1 MKHRTSI
8 WAVALI
14 AMLAM
19 PVAAGVAACG
29 SSSSSS
35 GSSGSSSVKE
45 IKIGTLYPVSGDL
58 AKLGDQCISGV
69 KMAVDEINAAGGIK
83 SMGGAK
89 LVLVEADSQGKPDVG
104 ISEITRLCQQDNV
117 TAILGT
123 YQSSVALPAT
133 QTAERFQTPMLITT
147 AVADAI
153 TQKGYK
159 YIFRICDLAS
169 WYARD
174 QINFCKAMESMG
186 GPAVKTVALLHED
199 TDFGQST
206 SAGQLKYAADAGIKV
221 VANVAYAASSADLTT
236 QVSKVKA
243 SNPDVVL
250 TTTYLNDSI
259 LIAQE
264 AKTLGMKQLFFD
276 AAGGTVDPQFIKT
289 LGDTAENWLTEIEFS
304 TDANQTSIDLNT
316 AYKALYG
323 DNMTG
328 NGMDGYQGV
337 YVLAKALEDAATTD
351 KAKLRDAMANVKLVA
366 GVDRVVIPTK
376 EITFTADGEITD
388 APLYVVQIQKGVFQT
403 LFPLPAPGKLI
414 VP

>member
-8 WAVALI
+8 WAVAFI

-19 PVAAGVAACG
+19 SIAAGVAACG
-29 SSSSSS
+29 GDGDS
-35 GSSGSSSVKE
+35 GGGGGASE

-58 AKLGDQCISGV
+58 AKLGDQCLSGV
-69 KMAVDEINAAGGIK
+69 KLAVEEINAAGGIK

-89 LVLVEADSQGKPDVG
+89 LTLVEADSQGKPDVA
-104 ISEITRLCQQDNV
+104 ISEVERLAQQDNV
-117 TAILGT
+117 AAILGT

-133 QTAERFQTPMLITT
+133 QAAERQQVPMLITT

-153 TQKGYK
+153 TDKGYK
-159 YIFRICDLAS
+159 YIFRICPKAS
-169 WYARD
+169 WYAKD
-174 QINFCKAMESMG
+174 QIAFCQAMPDLG
-186 GPAVKTVALLHED
+186 GPTIKTVALLHED

-206 SAGQLKYAADAGIKV
+206 SEGQIKYAEEAGLEI

-236 QVSKVKA
+236 QVSKIKA
-243 SNPDVVL
+243 ANPDIVL

-259 LIAQE
+259 LIAQARE
-264 AKTLGMKQLFFD
+264 TLGMKQIFFD

-289 LGDTAENWLTEIEFS
+289 LGDAAENWLTEIEFAPDS
-304 TDANQTSIDLNT
+304 SDTSKELNA
-316 AYKALYG
+316 AYKAKYG
-323 DNMTG
+323 VDMTG

-337 YVLAKALEDAATTD
+337 YVLAKALEDAGSAD
-351 KAKLRDAMANVKLVA
+351 RAKLKDAIANVKMVA
-366 GVDRVVIPTK
+366 GTDRVVIPTE
-376 EITFTADGEITD
+376 EITFTPDGEIAN
-388 APLYVVQIQKGVFQT
+388 APLYVVQIQKGIFET

>member
-8 WAVALI
+8 WAAALVI
-14 AMLAM
+14 LFALA
-19 PVAAGVAACG
+19 VAAGVAACG
-29 SSSSSS
+29 SGSSGGGSSS
-35 GSSGSSSVKE
+35 GGVSE

-69 KMAVDEINAAGGIK
+69 KMAVEEINAAGGIK

-89 LVLVEADSQGKPDVG
+89 LTLVEADSQGKPDVG

-133 QTAERFQTPMLITT
+133 QTAERFQTPILITT

-159 YIFRICDLAS
+159 YVFRICPLAS

-174 QINFCKAMESMG
+174 QITFCKAMESLG
-186 GPAVKTVALLHED
+186 GPKVTTVALLHED

-206 SAGQLKYAADAGIKV
+206 SEGQLKYAAEQGIKV

-259 LIAQE
+259 LIAQA
-264 AKTLGMKQLFFD
+264 AKTLGMKQPFFD

-289 LGDTAENWLTEIEFS
+289 LGATAEGWLTEIEFS
-304 TDANQTSIDLNT
+304 TDANQTSIDLNA
-316 AYKALYG
+316 AYKAKYG

-337 YVLAKALEDAATTD
+337 YVLAKALENAGTTD
-351 KAKLRDAMANVKLVA
+351 KAKLRDAIANVKLVS
-366 GVDRVVIPTK
+366 GTDKVVIPTK
-376 EITFTADGEITD
+376 EITFTADGEITS

-403 LFPLPAPGKLI
+403 LYPLPAPGKLI

>member
-1 MKHRTSI
+1 MKHRRSI

-19 PVAAGVAACG
+19 SVAAGAAACG
-29 SSSSSS
+29 SSG
-35 GSSGSSSVKE
+35 GSSGSSSPKE

-89 LVLVEADSQGKPDVG
+89 LKLVEADSQGKPDVG

-133 QTAERFQTPMLITT
+133 QTAERFQTPMMITT

-174 QINFCKAMESMG
+174 QITFCKAMESLG
-186 GPAVKTVALLHED
+186 GPKVTTVALLHED

-206 SAGQLKYAADAGIKV
+206 SAGQLKYAAEQGIKV

-243 SNPDVVL
+243 ANPDVVL

-264 AKTLGMKQLFFD
+264 AKTLGMKQPFFD

-289 LGDTAENWLTEIEFS
+289 LGATAENWLTEIEFS
-304 TDANQTSIDLNT
+304 TDSSQLAIDLNA
-316 AYKALYG
+316 AYKAKYG

-337 YVLAKALEDAATTD
+337 YVLAKALENAGTTD
-351 KAKLRDAMANVKLVA
+351 RAKLRDAIANVKMVA
-366 GVDRVVIPTK
+366 GTDRVVIPTK
-376 EITFTADGEITD
+376 EITFTPDGEIAN

>member
-1 MKHRTSI
+1 MKHRRSI

-19 PVAAGVAACG
+19 SVAAGAAACG
-29 SSSSSS
+29 SSG
-35 GSSGSSSVKE
+35 GSSGSSSPKE

-89 LVLVEADSQGKPDVG
+89 LTLVEADSQGKPDVG

-174 QINFCKAMESMG
+174 QITFCKAMESIG
-186 GPAVKTVALLHED
+186 GPKVTTVALLHED

-206 SAGQLKYAADAGIKV
+206 SAGQLKYAAEQGIKV

-243 SNPDVVL
+243 ANPDVVL

-264 AKTLGMKQLFFD
+264 AKTLGMTQPFFD

-289 LGDTAENWLTEIEFS
+289 LGATAENWLTEIEFS
-304 TDANQTSIDLNT
+304 TDSSQLAIDLNA
-316 AYKALYG
+316 AYKAKYG

-337 YVLAKALEDAATTD
+337 YVLAKALEDAGTTD
-351 KAKLRDAMANVKLVA
+351 KAKLRDAIANVKMVA
-366 GVDRVVIPTK
+366 GTDRVVIPTK
-376 EITFTADGEITD
+376 EITFTPDGEIAN

>member
-1 MKHRTSI
+1 
-8 WAVALI
+8 
-14 AMLAM
+14 
-19 PVAAGVAACG
+19 
-29 SSSSSS
+29 
-35 GSSGSSSVKE
+35 
-45 IKIGTLYPVSGDL
+45 
-58 AKLGDQCISGV
+58 
-69 KMAVDEINAAGGIK
+69 MAVEEINAAGGIK

-89 LVLVEADSQGKPDVG
+89 LTLVEADSQGKPDVG

-174 QINFCKAMESMG
+174 QITFCKAMESMG
-186 GPAVKTVALLHED
+186 GPKVTTVALLHED

-206 SAGQLKYAADAGIKV
+206 SAGQLKYAAEQGIKV

-243 SNPDVVL
+243 ANPDVVL

-264 AKTLGMKQLFFD
+264 AKTLGMTQLFFD

-289 LGDTAENWLTEIEFS
+289 LGATAENWLTEIEFS
-304 TDANQTSIDLNT
+304 TDSSQLAIDLNA
-316 AYKALYG
+316 AYKAKYG

-337 YVLAKALEDAATTD
+337 YVLAKALEDAGTTD
-351 KAKLRDAMANVKLVA
+351 KAKLRDAIANVKMVA
-366 GVDRVVIPTK
+366 GTDRVVIPTK
-376 EITFTADGEITD
+376 EITFTSDGEITS

>member
-1 MKHRTSI
+1 MKHRRSI

-19 PVAAGVAACG
+19 SVAAGAAACG
-29 SSSSSS
+29 SSG
-35 GSSGSSSVKE
+35 GSSGSSSPKE

-89 LVLVEADSQGKPDVG
+89 LKLVEADSQGKPDVG

-133 QTAERFQTPMLITT
+133 QTAERFQTPMMITT

-174 QINFCKAMESMG
+174 QITFCKAMESLG
-186 GPAVKTVALLHED
+186 GPKVTTVALLHED

-206 SAGQLKYAADAGIKV
+206 SAGQLKYAAEQGIKV

-243 SNPDVVL
+243 ANPDVVL

-289 LGDTAENWLTEIEFS
+289 LGATAENWLTEIEFS
-304 TDANQTSIDLNT
+304 TDSSQLAIDLNA
-316 AYKALYG
+316 AYKAKYG

-337 YVLAKALEDAATTD
+337 YVLAKALENAGTTD
-351 KAKLRDAMANVKLVA
+351 RAKLRDAIANVKMVA
-366 GVDRVVIPTK
+366 GTDRVVIPTK
-376 EITFTADGEITD
+376 EITFTPDGEIAN
-388 APLYVVQIQKGVFQT
+388 APLYVVQIQKGAFQT

>member
-19 PVAAGVAACG
+19 SVAAGVAACG
-29 SSSSSS
+29 SSSSGGDS
-35 GSSGSSSVKE
+35 GGGGTASE

-58 AKLGDQCISGV
+58 AKLGDQCLSGV
-69 KMAVDEINAAGGIK
+69 KLAVKEINAAGGIK
-83 SMGGAK
+83 SMGGAQ
-89 LVLVEADSQGKPDVG
+89 LVLDNADSQGKPDVA
-104 ISEITRLCQQDNV
+104 ISEVERLCQQDKV
-117 TAILGT
+117 AAILGT

-133 QTAERFQTPMLITT
+133 QAAERQQTTMLITT

-153 TQKGYK
+153 TDAGYK
-159 YIFRICDLAS
+159 YVFRICPKAS
-169 WYARD
+169 WYAKD
-174 QINFCKAMESMG
+174 QIAFCQAMPDLG
-186 GPAVKTVALLHED
+186 GPTIKKVALLHED

-206 SAGQLKYAADAGIKV
+206 SAGQIKYAAEAGLEV

-236 QVSKVKA
+236 QVSKIKA
-243 SNPDVVL
+243 SNPDIVL

-259 LIAQE
+259 LIAQARE
-264 AKTLGMKQLFFD
+264 TLGMKQIFFD

-289 LGDTAENWLTEIEFS
+289 LGTAAEGWLTEIEFS
-304 TDANQTSIDLNT
+304 VDASPLSEELN
-316 AYKALYG
+316 ASYKAKYG
-323 DNMTG
+323 DDMTG

-337 YVLAKALEDAATTD
+337 YVLAKALEDAGSAD
-351 KAKLRDAMANVKLVA
+351 RAKLRDAIANVKMVA
-366 GVDRVVIPTK
+366 GTDRVVIPTD
-376 EITFTADGEITD
+376 EITFTPDGEITS

>member
-8 WAVALI
+8 WALALI
-14 AMLAM
+14 AMLAIF
-19 PVAAGVAACG
+19 VAAGVAACG
-29 SSSSSS
+29 SSG
-35 GSSGSSSVKE
+35 GSSGGSSSPKE

-104 ISEITRLCQQDNV
+104 ISEITRLCQQEEV

-133 QTAERFQTPMLITT
+133 QTAERFQTPMMITT

-174 QINFCKAMESMG
+174 QITFCKAMESMG
-186 GPAVKTVALLHED
+186 GPKVTKVALLHED

-206 SAGQLKYAADAGIKV
+206 SAGQLKYAAEQGIEV

-264 AKTLGMKQLFFD
+264 AKTLGMTQLFFD

-289 LGDTAENWLTEIEFS
+289 LGATAENWLTEIEFS
-304 TDANQTSIDLNT
+304 TDSSQLAIDLNA
-316 AYKALYG
+316 AYKAKYG

-337 YVLAKALEDAATTD
+337 YVLAKALENAATTD
-351 KAKLRDAMANVKLVA
+351 RAKLRDAIANVKLVA
-366 GVDRVVIPTK
+366 GTDRVVIPTK
-376 EITFTADGEITD
+376 EITFTADGEIAD